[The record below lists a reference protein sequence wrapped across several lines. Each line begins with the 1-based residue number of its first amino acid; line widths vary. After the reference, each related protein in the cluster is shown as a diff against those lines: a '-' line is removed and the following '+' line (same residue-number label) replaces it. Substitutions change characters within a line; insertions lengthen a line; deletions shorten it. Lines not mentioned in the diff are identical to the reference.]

1 MGQENSKDRYQRL
14 LAQSYLSGGN
24 APFVEELYERYLQDP
39 TSVEPRWHDYFE
51 QLQLDSGPATTDVS
65 HATVKEEFHKL
76 AHSRRGA
83 ASTNASGAAVAVAA
97 SKQVAVLQLI
107 NAYRVRGHQQAI
119 LDPLGLQEQSSI
131 AELDP
136 SYHALTEADMDT
148 VFSTGSLVGV
158 PQAKLRE
165 IVAHLQ
171 ETYCRSIGAEYMHI
185 TDTIQKRWIQQLLE
199 GSRSKPKFSPEMRR
213 HILRKLICSE
223 GLEQYL
229 HTKYVGQK
237 RFSLEG
243 GEGLIPLLDELIW
256 RAGSQ
261 NVKEAVIGMA
271 HRGRL
276 NVLVNIMGKNP
287 AHLFQEFE
295 GVCDISSGSCGDVKY
310 HQGFSSDMKTP
321 GGTVH
326 LALAF
331 NPSHLEIVNPV
342 VEGSVR
348 ARQHRRRDITG
359 SQVLPILIHGDAA
372 FAGQGV
378 VMETLNMSQARGF
391 TTGGTVHVIINNQIG
406 FTTSN
411 PLDVRSTMYC
421 TEVARMIQAPIFHVN
436 GDDPEAVVYVTQ
448 MALDYR
454 QQFNRDV
461 VIDMVC
467 YRRHGHNE
475 ADEPAVTQPVMYQ
488 KIRGHDTTVSLY
500 AKQLLD
506 EGVVSEDDAAKML
519 DDYRNM
525 LDEGKLVSRELAVE
539 VEKEFAVDWAPY
551 KNIHWSDEAK
561 TAMPLK
567 LIKQYAEKLTTVPDG
582 FELHSRAAKV
592 MNDRKKMASGEMP
605 VDWGFAE
612 NLAYAGLLH
621 EGYPIRLSGQDSGRG
636 TFFHR
641 HAVFHNQKQREAYVP
656 LSNLSED
663 QSHFRVIDSL
673 LSEEAVLGFEY
684 GYATASPDELVIWE
698 AQFGDFANGAQV
710 VIDQFISAGEVKWG
724 RLCGLVMLLPHGYD
738 GQGPEH
744 SSARLERYLQLCAC
758 DNMQVVYPTTP
769 AQMFHMLRRQ
779 VLRPYRKPLIVM
791 SPKSLLRHKLSVSTL
806 EDLSKGKFE
815 TVIDEVDTIKP
826 TQVKRVVVCS
836 GKVYFDLLER
846 RRQLELKDVAI
857 IRLEQLYP
865 LPEERLAEVLGSY
878 SKMTE
883 IVWCQE
889 EPKNQGAWYFLHSRL
904 RNRATA
910 KQRVFY
916 AGRPEYAAPAEG
928 LLYSHKAAQTEL
940 VDTALQG
947 VEVKKGRAT
956 LRAAS

>member
-1 MGQENSKDRYQRL
+1 MSQENSKDRYQGFL
-14 LAQSYLSGGN
+14 DQSHLFGGN
-24 APFVEELYERYLQDP
+24 APFVEELYSQYLKDP
-39 TSVEPRWHDYFE
+39 TSVDPRWQDYFNN
-51 QLQLDSGPATTDVS
+51 LQDDLGPAAADVDHRS
-65 HATVKEEFHKL
+65 VQEEFISM
-76 AHSRRGA
+76 AHTRRGEA
-83 ASTNASGAAVAVAA
+83 AAAPSGAAVAVAA

-107 NAYRVRGHQQAI
+107 NAYRVRGHQKAI
-119 LDPLGLQEQSSI
+119 LDPLGLQELTSI
-131 AELDP
+131 SELDP
-136 SYHALTEADMDT
+136 GYHALTEADMDT

-158 PQAKLRE
+158 PQARLRD
-165 IVAHLQ
+165 IIAHLQ

-185 TDTIQKRWIQQLLE
+185 TDTIQKRWVQQQLE
-199 GSRSKPKFSPEMRR
+199 GSRGKASFSPQLRR
-213 HILRKLICSE
+213 HILRKLVSAE

-243 GEGLIPLLDELIW
+243 GESLIPMLDELVW
-256 RAGSQ
+256 RAGAQ
-261 NVKEAVIGMA
+261 NVKEVVMGMA

-295 GVCDISSGSCGDVKY
+295 GICDIERNTCGDVKY
-310 HQGFSSDMKTP
+310 HQGFSFDMKTP
-321 GGTVH
+321 GGAVH

-348 ARQHRRRDITG
+348 ARQHRRRDTTG
-359 SQVLPILIHGDAA
+359 SEVLPILVHGDAA

-411 PLDVRSTMYC
+411 PLDARSTMYC

-436 GDDPEAVVYVTQ
+436 GDDPEAVVFVTQ

-454 QQFNRDV
+454 QEFKRDV
-461 VIDMVC
+461 VIDLVC

-488 KIRGHDTTVSLY
+488 AIRKHDTTVKLY
-500 AKQLLD
+500 AKQLVEEEVLSQEEAD
-506 EGVVSEDDAAKML
+506 GML
-519 DDYRNM
+519 DDYRDM
-525 LDEGKLVSRELAVE
+525 LDQGKLVARELATE
-539 VEKEFAVDWAPY
+539 IDKEFAVDWAPY
-551 KNIHWSDEAK
+551 LNVHWTHEVD
-561 TAMPLK
+561 TAMSAK
-567 LIKQYAEKLTTVPDG
+567 EVARIAEKITTFPED
-582 FELHSRAAKV
+582 FSLHSRAAKV
-592 MNDRKKMASGEMP
+592 VADRKKMAAGELP
-605 VDWGFAE
+605 IDWGFAE
-612 NLAYAGLLH
+612 NIAYGGLLLS
-621 EGYPIRLSGQDSGRG
+621 GFSIRLSGQDSGRG

-641 HAVFHNQKQREAYVP
+641 HAAFHNQNRREAYVP
-656 LSNLSED
+656 LQHLDEN
-663 QSHFRVIDSL
+663 QKHFRVIDSL

-684 GYATASPDELVIWE
+684 GFATAAPDSLTIWE

-769 AQMFHMLRRQ
+769 SQMFHMMRRQ
-779 VLRPYRKPLIVM
+779 AIRPYRKPLIVM
-791 SPKSLLRHKLSVSTL
+791 SPKSLLRHKLSVSSL
-806 EDLSKGKFE
+806 EDLTDGRFE
-815 TVIDEVDTIKP
+815 VVIDEVDTIKP
-826 TQVKRVVVCS
+826 TQVSRVVFCS
-836 GKVYFDLLER
+836 GKVYFDLLEKR
-846 RRQLELKDVAI
+846 REKELKNVAI
-857 IRLEQLYP
+857 VRIEQLYP
-865 LPEERLAEVLGSY
+865 FPEEAMTKVLARY
-878 SKMTE
+878 KNATE

-889 EPKNQGAWYFLHSRL
+889 EPKNQGAWYFIHPRL
-904 RNRATA
+904 NKLARDD
-910 KQRVFY
+910 QQVHY

-928 LLYSHKAAQTEL
+928 LSSSHIAAQMEL
-940 VDTALQG
+940 VQAALEG
-947 VEVKKGRAT
+947 KPVAEGRSALEVKG
-956 LRAAS
+956 

>member
-1 MGQENSKDRYQRL
+1 MSQENSKDRYKRF

-24 APFVEELYERYLQDP
+24 APFVEELYENYLQDP
-39 TSVEPRWHDYFE
+39 ASVDTRWHDYFE
-51 QLQLDSGPATTDVS
+51 QLQLDAGPSTTDVS
-65 HATVKEEFHKL
+65 HAAVKAEFHKL
-76 AHSRRGA
+76 AHSRRGS
-83 ASTNASGAAVAVAA
+83 ASTDASGAAVAVAA

-131 AELDP
+131 SELDP
-136 SYHALTEADMDT
+136 TYHALTEADMDT

-295 GVCDISSGSCGDVKY
+295 GVYDNSGTSRGDVKY

-359 SQVLPILIHGDAA
+359 SQVLPVLIHGDAA

-391 TTGGTVHVIINNQIG
+391 TTGGTVHIIINNQIG

-488 KIRGHDTTVSLY
+488 KIRAHDTTVSLY
-500 AKQLLD
+500 AQQLLD
-506 EGVVSEDDAAKML
+506 EGVLAEDAAATML
-519 DDYRNM
+519 DDYRSM
-525 LDEGKLVSRELAVE
+525 LDEGKLVSRELSE
-539 VEKEFAVDWAPY
+539 DVEKEFAVDWSPY
-551 KNIHWSDEAK
+551 QNVHWSHETK
-561 TAMPLK
+561 TSIALK
-567 LIKQYAEKLTTVPDG
+567 TIKQIADKLTSVPED
-582 FELHSRAAKV
+582 FELHSRAAKI
-592 MNDRKKMASGEMP
+592 MDDRRKMAAGKMP

-612 NLAYAGLLH
+612 NLAYAGLLLD
-621 EGYPIRLSGQDSGRG
+621 GFSIRLSGQDSGRG

-656 LSNLSED
+656 LSNLGED
-663 QSHFRVIDSL
+663 QAHFRVIDSL

-684 GYATASPDELVIWE
+684 GYATASPDQLVIWE

-724 RLCGLVMLLPHGYD
+724 RLCGLVMMLPHGYD

-744 SSARLERYLQLCAC
+744 SSARLERYLQLCAG

-779 VLRPYRKPLIVM
+779 VLRPYRKPLIIM

-815 TVIDEVDTIKP
+815 TVIDEVDTINP
-826 TQVKRVVVCS
+826 AQVKRVVVCS

-846 RRQLELKDVAI
+846 RREREITDVAI
-857 IRLEQLYP
+857 VRLEQLYP
-865 LPEERLAEVLGSY
+865 LPEERLAEVLGGY
-878 SKMTE
+878 NKATE

-916 AGRPEYAAPAEG
+916 AGRAEYAAPAEG
-928 LLYSHKAAQTEL
+928 LLYSHKAAQAEL
-940 VDTALQG
+940 VDTALRG
-947 VEVKKGRAT
+947 VEVTKGRAT
-956 LRAAS
+956 LRPAS

>member
-1 MGQENSKDRYQRL
+1 MSQENSKDRYQRF

-39 TSVEPRWHDYFE
+39 ASVDTRWHDYFE
-51 QLQLDSGPATTDVS
+51 QLQLDSGQSTTDVS
-65 HATVKEEFHKL
+65 HTAVRDEFHKL

-83 ASTNASGAAVAVAA
+83 ASTDASGAAVAVAA

-131 AELDP
+131 SELDP
-136 SYHALTEADMDT
+136 TYHALTVADMDT

-158 PQAKLRE
+158 PQAKLRD

-261 NVKEAVIGMA
+261 NVKEAVVGMA

-295 GVCDISSGSCGDVKY
+295 GVYDNNGTARGDVKY

-391 TTGGTVHVIINNQIG
+391 TTGGTVHIIINNQIG

-454 QQFNRDV
+454 QEFNRDV

-488 KIRGHDTTVSLY
+488 KIRAHDTTVSLY
-500 AKQLLD
+500 AQQLLD
-506 EGVVSEDDAAKML
+506 EGVVAEGDAEGMLSE
-519 DDYRNM
+519 YRSM
-525 LDEGKLVSRELAVE
+525 LDEGKLVSRELAE
-539 VEKEFAVDWAPY
+539 DVEKEFAVDWTPY
-551 KNIHWSDEAK
+551 QNVHWTHAAK
-561 TAMPLK
+561 TSMPLK
-567 LIKQYAEKLTTVPDG
+567 TIKQIADKITSVPED
-582 FELHSRAAKV
+582 FELHSRAAKI
-592 MNDRKKMASGEMP
+592 MNARRSMAAGKTP

-612 NLAYAGLLH
+612 NVAYAGLLLD
-621 EGYPIRLSGQDSGRG
+621 GVSIRLSGQDSGRG

-641 HAVFHNQKQREAYVP
+641 HAVFHNQKRREAYVP
-656 LSNLSED
+656 LQDLDEG
-663 QSHFRVIDSL
+663 QAHFRVIDSL
-673 LSEEAVLGFEY
+673 LSEEAVLGYEY
-684 GYATASPDELVIWE
+684 GYASASPDQLVIWE

-724 RLCGLVMLLPHGYD
+724 RLCGLVMMLPHGYD

-744 SSARLERYLQLCAC
+744 SSARLERYLQLCAG
-758 DNMQVVYPTTP
+758 DNMQVVYPSTP

-779 VLRPYRKPLIVM
+779 VLRPYRKPLIIM

-815 TVIDEVDTIKP
+815 TVIDEIDTINP
-826 TQVKRVVVCS
+826 AQVKRVVVCT

-846 RRQLELKDVAI
+846 RREQDINDVAI
-857 IRLEQLYP
+857 VRLEQLYP
-865 LPEERLAEVLGSY
+865 MPEEQLAEVFEGY
-878 SKMTE
+878 SKAKE

-889 EPKNQGAWYFLHSRL
+889 EPKNQGAWYFIHSRL
-904 RNRATA
+904 RDLATT
-910 KQRVFY
+910 KQEIYY

-928 LLYSHKAAQTEL
+928 LLYLHKAAQAEL
-940 VDTALQG
+940 VDAALSG
-947 VEVKKGRAT
+947 KADGKRRT
-956 LRAAS
+956 LCSVG

>member
-1 MGQENSKDRYQRL
+1 MNQDKSKDRYQRFL
-14 LAQSYLSGGN
+14 EQSYLFGNN
-24 APFVEELYERYLQDP
+24 APFVEELYSRYLDDP
-39 TSVEPRWHDYFE
+39 GSVELRWQEFFD
-51 QLQLDSGPATTDVS
+51 QLQYTPGPVTTDVD
-65 HATVKEEFHKL
+65 HTVVQQEFVKL
-76 AHSRRGA
+76 AHTRRGETRA
-83 ASTNASGAAVAVAA
+83 VSSGTSVAA
-97 SKQVAVLQLI
+97 DVSKQVAVLQLI
-107 NAYRVRGHQQAI
+107 NAYRVRGHQKAV
-119 LDPLGLQEQSSI
+119 LDPLGLQEQGAI
-131 AELDP
+131 AELEP
-136 SYHALTEADMDT
+136 SFHALTEADMDT

-165 IVAHLQ
+165 ILSHLQ
-171 ETYCRSIGAEYMHI
+171 ATYCGSIGAEYMHI
-185 TDTIQKRWIQQLLE
+185 TDTIQKRWVQNLLE
-199 GSRSKPKFSPEMRR
+199 GSRSKPNYSTQLRR
-213 HILRKLICSE
+213 HILRKLIGAE

-243 GEGLIPLLDELIW
+243 SESLIPLLDELVW

-261 NVKEAVIGMA
+261 NVKECVVGMA

-295 GVCDISSGSCGDVKY
+295 GVCDLTRSTCGDVKY
-310 HQGFSSDMKTP
+310 HQGFSFDMKTP
-321 GGTVH
+321 GGDVH

-348 ARQHRRRDITG
+348 ARQHRRRDLDG
-359 SQVLPILIHGDAA
+359 SQVLPVLIHGDAA

-378 VMETLNMSQARGF
+378 VMETLNMSQARGY
-391 TTGGTVHVIINNQIG
+391 TTGGTVHIIINNQIG

-421 TEVARMIQAPIFHVN
+421 TEVARTIQAPIFHVN
-436 GDDPEAVVYVTQ
+436 ADDPEAVVFVTQ
-448 MALDYR
+448 LALDYR
-454 QQFNRDV
+454 QEFKRDV

-475 ADEPAVTQPVMYQ
+475 ADEPAVTQPIMYQ
-488 KIRGHDTTVSLY
+488 AIRSHDTTVKLYSKSLV
-500 AKQLLD
+500 D
-506 EGVVSEDDAAKML
+506 EGVISQEEVDGML
-519 DDYRNM
+519 DDYRQM
-525 LDEGKLVSRELAVE
+525 LDTGKLVSREQSTDVDL
-539 VEKEFAVDWAPY
+539 EFTVDWTPY
-551 KNIHWSDEAK
+551 QNVHWSQEAV
-561 TAMPLK
+561 TQLSSER
-567 LIKQYAEKLTTVPDG
+567 LQQIAEGLTTFPEN

-592 MNDRKKMASGEMP
+592 VNDRKKMAAGDLP

-612 NLAYAGLLH
+612 NLAYGGLLLD
-621 EGYPIRLSGQDSGRG
+621 GFPIRLSGQDSGRG

-641 HAVFHNQKQREAYVP
+641 HAVFHNIKQRESYVP
-656 LSNLSED
+656 LQHLAEG
-663 QSHFRVIDSL
+663 QAHFRVIDSL

-684 GYATASPDELVIWE
+684 GYSTASPDSLVIWE

-769 AQMFHMLRRQ
+769 AQMFHMMRRQ
-779 VLRPYRKPLIVM
+779 VVRPYRKPLIVM

-806 EDLSKGKFE
+806 DDLSDGKFE
-815 TVIDEVDTIKP
+815 EVIDELDAIKP
-826 TQVKRVVVCS
+826 SQVKRIVVCS
-836 GKVYFDLLER
+836 GKVYFDLLEKR
-846 RRQLELKDVAI
+846 RELALKDVVVV
-857 IRLEQLYP
+857 RVEQLYP
-865 LPEERLAEVLGSY
+865 FPEERLLEVFGRY
-878 SKMTE
+878 KKATE

-889 EPKNQGAWYFLHSRL
+889 EPKNQGAWYFIHSRL
-904 RNRATA
+904 RNLSADR
-910 KQRVFY
+910 QRIYY

-928 LLYSHKAAQTEL
+928 LLQSHLAAQAEL
-940 VDTALQG
+940 VMAALTG
-947 VEVKKGRAT
+947 SAVKKGRTT
-956 LRAAS
+956 LGV

>member
-1 MGQENSKDRYQRL
+1 MSQDSSKDRYQGFL
-14 LAQSYLSGGN
+14 EQSYLFGGN
-24 APFVEELYERYLQDP
+24 APFIEELYSRYLQDP
-39 TSVEPRWHDYFE
+39 ASVEPRWQDYFDA
-51 QLQLDSGPATTDVS
+51 LQNEPGPVTADVD
-65 HATVKEEFHKL
+65 HNLVQEAFIHL
-76 AHSRRGA
+76 AHTRRGETA
-83 ASTNASGAAVAVAA
+83 ASPSGAAVAIEA

-107 NAYRVRGHQQAI
+107 NAYRVRGHQKAS
-119 LDPLGLQEQSSI
+119 LDPLGLQEQGSI
-131 AELDP
+131 SELDP

-158 PQAKLRE
+158 PQAKLRD
-165 IVAHLQ
+165 IIIHLQ
-171 ETYCRSIGAEYMHI
+171 ETYCRTVGAEYMHI
-185 TDTIQKRWIQQLLE
+185 TDTIQKRWIQQQLE
-199 GSRSKPKFSPEMRR
+199 SSRSQPKFSAQLRR
-213 HILRKLICSE
+213 HILRKLVCAE

-243 GEGLIPLLDELIW
+243 GESLIPMLDELVW
-256 RAGSQ
+256 RGGSQ
-261 NVKEAVIGMA
+261 GVKEVVLGMA

-276 NVLVNIMGKNP
+276 NVLVNILGKNP

-295 GVCDISSGSCGDVKY
+295 GVCDIEHNTCGDVKY
-310 HQGFSSDMKTP
+310 HQGFSFDMKTP
-321 GGTVH
+321 GGAVH

-348 ARQHRRRDITG
+348 ARQHRRRDLVG
-359 SQVLPILIHGDAA
+359 GQVLPILIHGDAA

-391 TTGGTVHVIINNQIG
+391 TTGGTVHIIINNQIG

-436 GDDPEAVVYVTQ
+436 GDDPEAVIFVTQ
-448 MALDYR
+448 LALDYR
-454 QQFNRDV
+454 QQFKCDV
-461 VIDMVC
+461 VIDLVC

-488 KIRGHDTTVSLY
+488 KIRNHETTVKLY
-500 AKQLLD
+500 KTRLVD
-506 EGVVSEDDAAKML
+506 EEVISQEEADGML
-519 DDYRNM
+519 DDYRAM
-525 LDEGKLVSRELAVE
+525 LDEGKLVSRELASQVD
-539 VEKEFAVDWAPY
+539 KEFAVDWTPY
-551 KNIHWSDEAK
+551 RGVHWTQDID
-561 TAMPLK
+561 TAMSMETVQIIADK
-567 LIKQYAEKLTTVPDG
+567 ITTIP
-582 FELHSRAAKV
+582 EEISLHSRAAKIV
-592 MNDRKKMASGEMP
+592 NDRKRMAAGELP

-612 NLAYAGLLH
+612 NVAYGGLLT
-621 EGYPIRLSGQDSGRG
+621 EGFPIRLSGQDSGRG

-641 HAVFHNQKQREAYVP
+641 HAVYHNQNRREAYVP
-656 LSNLSED
+656 LQNLSED
-663 QSHFRVIDSL
+663 QAHFRVIDSL

-684 GYATASPDELVIWE
+684 GYATASPDSLVIWE

-758 DNMQVVYPTTP
+758 DNIQVVYPTTP
-769 AQMFHMLRRQ
+769 AQMFHMMRRQ

-791 SPKSLLRHKLSVSTL
+791 SPKSLLRHKLSTSTL
-806 EDLSKGKFE
+806 EDLVEGRFE
-815 TVIDEVDTIKP
+815 VVIDEIDGIKP
-826 TQVKRVVVCS
+826 AQVKRIVVCS
-836 GKVYFDLLER
+836 GKVYFDLLEK
-846 RRQLELKDVAI
+846 RRQQTLKDVAI
-857 IRLEQLYP
+857 VRLEQLYP
-865 LPEERLAEVLGSY
+865 FPDEQLANVFARY
-878 SKMTE
+878 KKATE

-889 EPKNQGAWYFLHSRL
+889 EPKNQGAWYFIHSRL
-904 RNRATA
+904 NKLAA
-910 KQRVFY
+910 DKLKVFY

-928 LLYSHKAAQTEL
+928 LFQSHVAAQTAL
-940 VDTALQG
+940 VDAALTG
-947 VEVKKGRAT
+947 TSVEKGRST
-956 LRAAS
+956 LHSL

>member
-1 MGQENSKDRYQRL
+1 MSQENSKDRYQGFL
-14 LAQSYLSGGN
+14 EQSYLFGGN
-24 APFVEELYERYLQDP
+24 APFVEELYSRYLQDP
-39 TSVEPRWHDYFE
+39 GSVEPRWQDYFDT
-51 QLQLDSGPATTDVS
+51 LQNEPGPVTADVDHS
-65 HATVKEEFHKL
+65 AVQKAFIQL
-76 AHSRRGA
+76 AHTHRGEVA
-83 ASTNASGAAVAVAA
+83 AAPSGTAVAIEA

-107 NAYRVRGHQQAI
+107 NAYRVRGHQKAS
-119 LDPLGLQEQSSI
+119 LDPLGLQEQGSI
-131 AELDP
+131 SELDP
-136 SYHALTEADMDT
+136 SYHALTESDMDT

-158 PQAKLRE
+158 PQAKLRD
-165 IVAHLQ
+165 IITHLQ
-171 ETYCRSIGAEYMHI
+171 ETYCRTVGAEYMHI
-185 TDTIQKRWIQQLLE
+185 TDTIQKRWIQQQLE
-199 GSRSKPKFSPEMRR
+199 SSRSQPKFSAQLRR
-213 HILRKLICSE
+213 HILRKLVCAE

-243 GEGLIPLLDELIW
+243 GESLIPLLDELVW
-256 RAGSQ
+256 RGGSQ
-261 NVKEAVIGMA
+261 SVKEVVLGMA

-276 NVLVNIMGKNP
+276 NVLVNILGKNP

-295 GVCDISSGSCGDVKY
+295 GVCDIEHNTCGDVKY
-310 HQGFSSDMKTP
+310 HQGFSFDMKTP
-321 GGTVH
+321 GGAVH

-348 ARQHRRRDITG
+348 ARQHRRRDLNG

-436 GDDPEAVVYVTQ
+436 GDDPEAVIFVTQ
-448 MALDYR
+448 LALDYR
-454 QQFNRDV
+454 QQFKCDV
-461 VIDMVC
+461 VIDLVC

-488 KIRGHDTTVSLY
+488 KIRNHDTTVKLY
-500 AKQLLD
+500 KTRLVD
-506 EGVVSEDDAAKML
+506 DGVISQEEADGML
-519 DDYRNM
+519 NDYRAM
-525 LDEGKLVSRELAVE
+525 LDEGKLVSRELASQVDKAFE
-539 VEKEFAVDWAPY
+539 VDWTPYRGVHWTQAVD
-551 KNIHWSDEAK
+551 
-561 TAMPLK
+561 TAMSK
-567 LIKQYAEKLTTVPDG
+567 EAVQSIANKITTIPDDIS
-582 FELHSRAAKV
+582 LHSRAAKV
-592 MNDRKKMASGEMP
+592 INDRKKMAAGELP

-612 NLAYAGLLH
+612 NVAYGGLLS
-621 EGYPIRLSGQDSGRG
+621 EGTPIRLSGQDSGRG

-641 HAVFHNQKQREAYVP
+641 HAVYHNQNRREAYVP
-656 LSNLSED
+656 LQNLSED
-663 QSHFRVIDSL
+663 QAHFRVIDSL

-684 GYATASPDELVIWE
+684 GYATAAPDSLTIWE

-758 DNMQVVYPTTP
+758 DNIQVVYPTTP
-769 AQMFHMLRRQ
+769 AQMFHMMRRQ

-791 SPKSLLRHKLSVSTL
+791 SPKSLLRHKLSTSSL
-806 EDLSKGKFE
+806 DDLTEGRFE
-815 TVIDEVDTIKP
+815 VVIDEIDAIRP
-826 TQVKRVVVCS
+826 AQVKRIVVCS
-836 GKVYFDLLER
+836 GKVYFDLLEER
-846 RRQLELKDVAI
+846 REQALKDVAI
-857 IRLEQLYP
+857 VRLEQLYP
-865 LPEERLAEVLGSY
+865 FPDEQLAKVFARY
-878 SKMTE
+878 KKATD

-889 EPKNQGAWYFLHSRL
+889 EPKNQGAWYFIHSRL
-904 RNRATA
+904 NKLAA
-910 KQRVFY
+910 DKQNVFY

-928 LLYSHKAAQTEL
+928 LFQSHVAAQAEL
-940 VDTALQG
+940 VAAALTG
-947 VEVKKGRAT
+947 TPMETGRST
-956 LRAAS
+956 LHT